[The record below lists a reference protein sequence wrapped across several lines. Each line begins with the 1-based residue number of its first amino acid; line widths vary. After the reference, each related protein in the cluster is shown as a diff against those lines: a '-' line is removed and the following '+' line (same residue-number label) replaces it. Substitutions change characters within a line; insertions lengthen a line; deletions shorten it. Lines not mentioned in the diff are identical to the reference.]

1 MLSKKIQK
9 EIYLKLKLIY
19 KEQNVH
25 NETDEI
31 ITVINKFNKRKNRK
45 KIKVSEKLA
54 MVICY
59 GDSIIEKNK
68 SQHLK
73 TFKKF
78 HRKYLENYFNA
89 IHFLPFYPSSS
100 DSGFSVIDHYK
111 IDKRLGSWKD
121 INNFSKKNIIMGDVV
136 INHASARGLW
146 FKNYLKNKSPG
157 KNYFLTVNNKFNT
170 KNVVRPREHKLL
182 TKIKIFNKNDYLWRT
197 FSPDQIDLNFRNPK
211 VLLRF
216 FKIMINLINHGVNIF
231 RLDAVAYLWKKS
243 GTKCV
248 NLPETHNIIKF
259 LRYVTEKLNTKTLLV
274 SETNLPEPENRSY
287 FGNLNESN
295 WIYNF
300 SFPPLLVHGFLFED
314 GSKLY
319 KWSKQLPMA
328 NLGNSYLN
336 FIASHD
342 GIGMRPAEGI
352 LDKKTQEKL
361 IKRLKKNGG
370 EVSYRKVKGK
380 GKKVYEANIT
390 LANAFKFTDLD
401 LKGKYFYER
410 FISAHAI
417 MIAFEGIPAIYFN
430 SIFGT
435 SNDESK
441 FIISGNK
448 RDLNRYRWN
457 KTRLEKLLKIK
468 NSKQRILYNNI
479 ILLLNI
485 RKKQKSFHPNARR
498 YSVNLGSNF
507 FAFKRISLNK
517 KQTIFSITNMTSTYQ
532 TTKIGKNY
540 LGWQNLL
547 DSKLNYKDNQ
557 LLMSPFQTVWL
568 KKK

>member
-1 MLSKKIQK
+1 
-9 EIYLKLKLIY
+9 
-19 KEQNVH
+19 
-25 NETDEI
+25 
-31 ITVINKFNKRKNRK
+31 
-45 KIKVSEKLA
+45 
-54 MVICY
+54 
-59 GDSIIEKNK
+59 
-68 SQHLK
+68 
-73 TFKKF
+73 
-78 HRKYLENYFNA
+78 
-89 IHFLPFYPSSS
+89 
-100 DSGFSVIDHYK
+100 
-111 IDKRLGSWKD
+111 
-121 INNFSKKNIIMGDVV
+121 
-136 INHASARGLW
+136 
-146 FKNYLKNKSPG
+146 
-157 KNYFLTVNNKFNT
+157 
-170 KNVVRPREHKLL
+170 
-182 TKIKIFNKNDYLWRT
+182 
-197 FSPDQIDLNFRNPK
+197 
-211 VLLRF
+211 
-216 FKIMINLINHGVNIF
+216 
-231 RLDAVAYLWKKS
+231 
-243 GTKCV
+243 
-248 NLPETHNIIKF
+248 
-259 LRYVTEKLNTKTLLV
+259 
-274 SETNLPEPENRSY
+274 
-287 FGNLNESN
+287 
-295 WIYNF
+295 
-300 SFPPLLVHGFLFED
+300 
-314 GSKLY
+314 
-319 KWSKQLPMA
+319 
-328 NLGNSYLN
+328 
-336 FIASHD
+336 
-342 GIGMRPAEGI
+342 MRPAEGI

-380 GKKVYEANIT
+380 GKKIYEANIT

-401 LKGKYFYER
+401 LKGKYFYDR

-479 ILLLNI
+479 TLLLNI
-485 RKKQKSFHPNARR
+485 RKKQKSFHPNAKRF
-498 YSVNLGSNF
+498 SINLGSNF
-507 FAFKRISLNK
+507 FAFKRISLDK